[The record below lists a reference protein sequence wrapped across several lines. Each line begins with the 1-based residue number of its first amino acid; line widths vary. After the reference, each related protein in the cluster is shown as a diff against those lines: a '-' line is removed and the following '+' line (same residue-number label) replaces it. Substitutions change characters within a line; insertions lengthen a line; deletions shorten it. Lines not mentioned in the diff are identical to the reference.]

1 MYTFHIFCWFQR
13 SSVLI
18 ANVNKFE
25 SYFEKGFQ
33 GFFKSKI
40 LKEKRPFRSLKYQL
54 NFWISFTTIKYPRT
68 NLLFETTLFTL

>member
-18 ANVNKFE
+18 ANVNKFK

-40 LKEKRPFRSLKYQL
+40 LKEKK
-54 NFWISFTTIKYPRT
+54 
-68 NLLFETTLFTL
+68 TLSKP